1 MSPNFLWVG
10 LLSPNLAGLLLFSEN
25 PGTAIKIKRL
35 GKAFYHIDTP
45 VAIKPVSP
53 TPAVLRLLLGIG
65 CGISV
70 SLGSYEF
77 KGLSL
82 RIPVHPS
89 PREACSCLQ
98 A

>member
-45 VAIKPVSP
+45 VAIKTSVPDTCCSP
-53 TPAVLRLLLGIG
+53 TFARSRVWNFGELGI
-65 CGISV
+65 
-70 SLGSYEF
+70 L
-77 KGLSL
+77 
-82 RIPVHPS
+82 
-89 PREACSCLQ
+89 
-98 A
+98 